1 MGIGE
6 GETKG
11 KRGGRIL
18 DAVSGV
24 EMKQIDLPESHAKR
38 SGITH
43 LANNLLDEIVQD
55 CQTVQCT
62 MY

>member
-6 GETKG
+6 GETEG

-43 LANNLLDEIVQD
+43 RANNLLDEMVQHR
-55 CQTVQCT
+55 QTLQCT
-62 MY
+62 VY